1 MPRHNITAADQLF
14 YGQSQTPAK
23 FDSKR
28 GIPMHPVTF
37 VDLGAPLTLDADG
50 LVAAATSTELPNAA
64 TKTYTFAT
72 GGTSPLDGANQTG
85 ILDKPR
91 NVTVAVT
98 HDTSVVAMTI
108 LVTGKDE
115 NNVTMSELLTI
126 TATGTSK
133 TAAGKKAFKTI
144 TSIAITS
151 ASDAT
156 TNTMDLGWGDVLGLP
171 YFLVDKNYVIYSM
184 DGAVQTSGTLV
195 AAVTTD
201 PATTTT
207 GDVRGT
213 ITPAT
218 ACNGTRKYA
227 AWLISTPVA
236 ERNNSAN
243 SAYGIQQA

>member
-1 MPRHNITAADQLF
+1 MPRHNLTAADQLF
-14 YGQSQTPAK
+14 YGNSQTAAK

-37 VDLGAPLTLDADG
+37 VDLGAPITLDADG
-50 LVAAATSTELPNAA
+50 LVAAATSTELPNA
-64 TKTYTFAT
+64 TTTTYTYAT

-85 ILDKPR
+85 VLDKPR
-91 NVTVAVT
+91 NITVAVT
-98 HDTSVVAMTI
+98 HGSSIVAMTI
-108 LVTGKDE
+108 LVSGLDE
-115 NNVTMSELLTI
+115 NNVAMSELLTI

-133 TAAGKKAFKTI
+133 TAAGKKAFKKV

-156 TNTMDLGWGDVLGLP
+156 ANTLDLGWGDVLGLQ
-171 YFLVDKNYVIYSM
+171 YLLTDKNYVIYLM
-184 DGAVQTSGTLV
+184 DGVPQATGTIV
-195 AAVTTD
+195 AAVTTS

-218 ACNGTRKYA
+218 ATNGTRKYA
-227 AWLISTPVA
+227 AWMIGVPVA
-236 ERNNSAN
+236 DRSDSAT
-243 SAYGIQQA
+243 SAYGVTQA

>member
-1 MPRHNITAADQLF
+1 MAIRHTISHADQLF
-14 YGQSQTPAK
+14 YGRSQVAAK

-28 GIPMHPVTF
+28 GIPMNPVTF
-37 VDLGAPLTLDADG
+37 VDLGAPVTLDADG
-50 LVAAATSTELPNAA
+50 LVAAATSTELPNAS
-64 TKTYTFAT
+64 TITYTYAT

-85 ILDKPR
+85 ILDVPR

-98 HDTSVVAMTI
+98 HGSSVVAMTI

-133 TAAGKKAFKTI
+133 TAAGKKAFKKV

-151 ASDAT
+151 AGDAT

-171 YFLVDKNYVIYSM
+171 YQLVDKNYCIYLM
-184 DGAVQTSGTLV
+184 DGVPQTSGTIV

-218 ACNGTRKYA
+218 ATNGTRKYA
-227 AWLISTPVA
+227 AWLTGVPA
-236 ERNNSAN
+236 AD
-243 SAYGIQQA
+243 